1 MIQRIVNEWV
11 ETVELVLTILNSNSL
26 FEEVLEF

>member
-1 MIQRIVNEWV
+1 MIQRIVNEWT